1 MGLSGMCLRFV
12 LLQMLLLMVAA
23 AAAKPTPLPKPKP
36 GCLTKCGDLE
46 IPYPFGTESD
56 CYLSEDFLI
65 TCNTTTNPP
74 IPYWGTNSNINVTNI
89 SMEGRLQVLSPVSR
103 ECNNSQRFG
112 ASLNVGNFRISS
124 IENMFTVIGCDSYG
138 YINGKLKKRSY
149 IGSCNSTC
157 EKPAADVTDGSCSSD
172 SGCCQIPIPKDLRGI
187 RVYAS
192 SSNKHKKESQF
203 NQFCNY
209 AFVIKEKKFH
219 FSARNLSNIAE
230 KVPTVVDW
238 AITGQGNCKEAKK
251 NGAYACQKNTLC
263 KDSNNSSGGYLCRC
277 KDGYQGN
284 PYLGCKCNKNCN
296 QLLLGLGVG
305 LGSVTLLAGSYGIYY
320 EFRKRRLIKLKQMFF
335 LKNGGSDLLQQ
346 LSDPGGTGDAATI
359 FPANDLEMATNNFNE
374 ETIIDSGRN
383 GPVYKAI
390 LKDNNPVAIKKSMK
404 MGQSQTKQFIDQV
417 SLLKKIN
424 HRNVVKFLGC
434 CLETEVPLLVY
445 EFVTNGTLFDHI
457 HKKDEA
463 PTIPWETRLR
473 IAAETAGVL
482 SYLHSGTGTPIIHRD
497 VRSSNILLD
506 DDFTAKVSDFGPSNL
521 VPVDVTQLSTMVQ
534 HTLGYLD
541 PEYMHTGQLTEK
553 SDVYSFGVV
562 LIELMTGKQALSFDR
577 PEEDRL
583 LVVKFCSLLKKG
595 RLSRILDNGII
606 NNDKTD
612 QQMKEVAKLASRCL
626 NVKGEERPSMKEV
639 AMELKRLNDVEG
651 ATEEIENLLS
661 ETSCTGY
668 YGDGNNSTT
677 TYDSMKDQIT
687 EGFDGGM
694 ED

>member
-209 AFVIKEKKFH
+209 AFVIEEKKFH

-277 KDGYQGN
+277 KD
-284 PYLGCKCNKNCN
+284 
-296 QLLLGLGVG
+296 GVG

-482 SYLHSGTGTPIIHRD
+482 SYLHSGTG
-497 VRSSNILLD
+497 
-506 DDFTAKVSDFGPSNL
+506 
-521 VPVDVTQLSTMVQ
+521 
-534 HTLGYLD
+534 
-541 PEYMHTGQLTEK
+541 
-553 SDVYSFGVV
+553 
-562 LIELMTGKQALSFDR
+562 KQALSFDR

-677 TYDSMKDQIT
+677 MYDSMKDQIT

>member
-12 LLQMLLLMVAA
+12 LLQMLLLMVANA
-23 AAAKPTPLPKPKP
+23 ALKPTPLPKP
-36 GCLTKCGDLE
+36 GCPTNCGDLE
-46 IPYPFGTESD
+46 IPYPFGTEPG
-56 CYLSEDFLI
+56 CYLSEDFFI

-89 SMEGRLQVLSPVSR
+89 SMKGRLQVLSPVSR
-103 ECNNSQRFG
+103 QCNNSQRFG
-112 ASLNVGNFRISS
+112 ASLNVGDFRISS
-124 IENMFTVIGCDSYG
+124 IENMFTVIGCDTYG

-157 EKPAADVTDGSCSSD
+157 EKPADVIDGPCSSD

-192 SSNKHKKESQF
+192 SSNKRGKNELQSNH
-203 NQFCNY
+203 CNY
-209 AFVIKEKKFH
+209 AFVIEDNKFH
-219 FSARNLSNIAE
+219 FSKSNLSNIAE

-238 AITGQGNCKEAKK
+238 AITGHGNCKTAKK
-251 NGAYACQKNTLC
+251 NGATYACKKNTLC
-263 KDSNNSSGGYLCRC
+263 KDSNNSSGGYLCQC
-277 KDGYQGN
+277 KGGYQGN

-305 LGSVTLLAGSYGIYY
+305 VGSVTLLVGSYAIYY
-320 EFRKRRLIKLKQMFF
+320 EFRKRRLIKLKEMFF
-335 LKNGGSDLLQQ
+335 QLNGGSDLLQ
-346 LSDPGGTGDAATI
+346 LSDPDGTGDAATI
-359 FPANDLEMATNNFNE
+359 FPANELEEATNNFNE
-374 ETIIDSGRN
+374 EKIIGRGRN

-404 MGQSQTKQFIDQV
+404 MGRSQTKQFIDQV

-445 EFVTNGTLFDHI
+445 EFVTKGTLFDHI
-457 HKKDEA
+457 HKKDKA

-482 SYLHSGTGTPIIHRD
+482 SYLHSGVGTPIIHRD
-497 VRSSNILLD
+497 VKSSNILLD

-521 VPVDVTQLSTMVQ
+521 APVDVTQLSTMVQ

-562 LIELMTGKQALSFDR
+562 LVELMTGKQALSFDG
-577 PEEDRL
+577 PKEDRL

-595 RLSRILDNGII
+595 RLYRILDNGII

-612 QQMKEVAKLASRCL
+612 QQIKEVAELASRCL

-651 ATEEIENLLS
+651 TIEEIENLRS
-661 ETSCTGY
+661 ETSCTGN

-677 TYDSMKDQIT
+677 MDDSMKDQVT
-687 EGFDGGM
+687 EVYDGGM